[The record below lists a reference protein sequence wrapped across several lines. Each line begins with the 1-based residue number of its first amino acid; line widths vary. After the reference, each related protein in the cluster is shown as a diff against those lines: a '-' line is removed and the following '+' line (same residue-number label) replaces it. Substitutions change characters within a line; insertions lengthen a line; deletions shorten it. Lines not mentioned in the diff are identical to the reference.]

1 MMYRSNYGLI
11 AVLTVLVIFISNI
24 ASPVFA
30 DDDEWQ
36 SLKGIR
42 GVHVLVAFDP
52 NLTKGGLTE
61 KEIRNIVE
69 SKLKEA
75 SIAVLSKEELGE
87 APGKPL
93 LHVKTIA
100 AVPADFYIYTCI
112 LLFEQSVHLVRQPQ
126 IRDRGITWT
135 GKGFL
140 GIDKDLTGFK
150 RLLELSVEEF
160 INAYLAANPK

>member
-1 MMYRSNYGLI
+1 MYRSNYGLI
-11 AVLTVLVIFISNI
+11 AVLTVLVIFIGGMT
-24 ASPVFA
+24 SPLFA
-30 DDDEWQ
+30 DDAEWQ

-69 SKLKEA
+69 LKLQRA
-75 SIAVLSKEELGE
+75 SINVLSEEELRE
-87 APGKPL
+87 TPGKPL

-100 AVPADFYIYTCI
+100 ALPSDYYIYTCI
-112 LLFEQSVHLVRQPQ
+112 LLFEQAVHLVRQPQ